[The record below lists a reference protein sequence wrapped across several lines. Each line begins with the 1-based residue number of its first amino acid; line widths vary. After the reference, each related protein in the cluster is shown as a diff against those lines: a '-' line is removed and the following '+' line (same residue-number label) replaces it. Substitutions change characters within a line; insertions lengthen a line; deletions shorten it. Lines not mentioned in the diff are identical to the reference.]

1 MAVKDWGVRVFQRYG
16 IRRKLAIGIV
26 GALVILLGGLG
37 IWTVSYTNRLTRQR
51 VYSDALGLVD
61 VGANHVTGFFTAR
74 GRIVST
80 FAENPEF
87 LQWAGS
93 VERSGRAAAGPSQEL
108 RNLVA
113 YTKRITDND
122 PSVLSAWFALN
133 STGEYFREDGR
144 VEREGYDAR
153 KRPWWSAAVQKNELY
168 VSDPTV
174 DIVRG
179 YVSVPV
185 QWAVHFEDGRLLGVV
200 GIDVLLTTV
209 ADMVGTIHYGGEG
222 VAFLVDGSG
231 RMVYYPGIKV
241 TGAADSG
248 LPTLLG
254 HFSKGVG
261 FDTVQQRMTAGD
273 RGTVRVTW
281 KGKPYLALFAPVRA
295 EQPSLDWSLGLLVP
309 ESVVTSPIRRVRLV
323 SLFGVLLTIGLVT
336 GALILLTSV
345 IVTRPV
351 NGLVERFRD
360 IASGHGDLTQK
371 VEISSADELGD
382 LGSLFNTFVA
392 GIRDDVSAVA
402 QQSGTLA
409 SAAEQLSNLSQQI
422 ASTTEETSSQAGMV
436 SAAAEQVSTNV
447 QSVATASEQ
456 MSSSIREIAKSATE
470 AARVAGDAVTVA
482 GETVLRFGELMASGE
497 KIARVVE
504 VIRTIAEQTN
514 LLALNATIEAARA
527 GEAGKGFGV
536 VAGEVKAL
544 ANQTA
549 EATEEIE
556 TNVSSIRTLTEAA
569 GEAIGQ
575 VTETIHRINDIQ
587 TVIASAVEEQSATT
601 AEIGQ
606 NVAEAARGVDDIAQ
620 SIAGFAEVAQETA
633 SGASSIEG
641 AAESLAA
648 TAARLQAIVERFQY

>member
-1 MAVKDWGVRVFQRYG
+1 VPVFQRYG
-16 IRRKLAIGIV
+16 IRRKLVIGIV
-26 GALVILLGGLG
+26 GVLVVLLGGLG
-37 IWTVSYTNRLTRQR
+37 IWTVSYVNRQTRQR
-51 VYSDALGLVD
+51 LYSDAQGLVD
-61 VGANHVTGFFTAR
+61 VGANRITGFFSER

-87 LQWAGS
+87 QQWARA
-93 VERSGRAAAGPSQEL
+93 VERSGRPEAGSSQEL
-108 RNLVA
+108 RDLIA
-113 YTKRITDND
+113 YTKRITDGD
-122 PSVLSAWFALN
+122 PSVLSAWFSLN
-133 STGEYFREDGR
+133 STGEYFREDGK

-153 KRPWWSAAVQKNELY
+153 KRPWWSNAVQKDELY
-168 VSDPTV
+168 VSDPAV
-174 DIVRG
+174 DLVRG
-179 YVSVPV
+179 YTSVPV
-185 QWAVHFEDGRLLGVV
+185 QWAVHFDDGHLLGVV

-209 ADMVGTIHYGGEG
+209 ADMVHTIHYGGEG
-222 VAFLVDGSG
+222 MAFLVDGSG

-248 LPTLLG
+248 LRKLLDV
-254 HFSKGVG
+254 FSEGAG
-261 FDTVQQRMTAGD
+261 FDAVEQQMTGGR
-273 RGTVRVTW
+273 RGTARVTW
-281 KGKPYLALFAPVRA
+281 NGKPYLVLFSPVHA
-295 EQPSLDWSLGLLVP
+295 EQPAMNWSLGMLVP
-309 ESVVTSPIRRVRLV
+309 EAALTSPIRRAE
-323 SLFGVLLTIGLVT
+323 LFSVVGVILTIGLVA
-336 GALILLTSV
+336 GALILLTSA
-345 IVTRPV
+345 IVTGPV

-360 IASGHGDLTQK
+360 IAGGHGDLTQK
-371 VEISSADELGD
+371 VEISSTDELGD
-382 LGSLFNTFVA
+382 LGSLFNTFVS
-392 GIRDDVSAVA
+392 GIRDDVTAVA
-402 QQSGTLA
+402 QQSATLA
-409 SAAEQLSNLSQQI
+409 SAAEELSGLSQHI

-482 GETVLRFGELMASGE
+482 GETVERFGELMASGE
-497 KIARVVE
+497 KISRVVE

-544 ANQTA
+544 ASQTA
-549 EATEEIE
+549 QATEEIE
-556 TNVSSIRTLTEAA
+556 TNISAIRALTEAA

-601 AEIGQ
+601 GEIGQ

-633 SGASSIEG
+633 SGASSIES

-648 TAARLQAIVERFQY
+648 TAARLQSIVQRFQY

>member
-1 MAVKDWGVRVFQRYG
+1 MLVFQRYG
-16 IRRKLAIGIV
+16 IRRKLVIGIV
-26 GALVILLGGLG
+26 GVLVVLLGGLG
-37 IWTVSYTNRLTRQR
+37 FWAVSYINRMTRQR

-61 VGANHVTGFFTAR
+61 VGANRITGFFDER
-74 GRIVST
+74 GRIVAT

-93 VERSGRAAAGPSQEL
+93 LERSGRAEAGASREL
-108 RNLVA
+108 SNLIA
-113 YTKRITDND
+113 YTKRITDGD

-153 KRPWWSAAVQKNELY
+153 KRPWWSAAVQKDQLY
-168 VSDPTV
+168 VSDPAV
-174 DIVRG
+174 DLVRG

-185 QWAVHFEDGRLLGVV
+185 QLAVHFDDGRLLGVI

-209 ADMVGTIHYGGEG
+209 ADMVRTIRYGGEG
-222 VAFLVDGSG
+222 MAFLADSSG

-248 LPTLLG
+248 LPKLLDV
-254 HFSKGVG
+254 FSDGGG
-261 FDTVQQRMTAGD
+261 FDTVEQRMTGGE
-273 RGTVRVTW
+273 RGMARVTW
-281 KGKPYLALFAPVRA
+281 RGQSYLVLFAPVRA
-295 EQPSLDWSLGLLVP
+295 EQPALDWSLGLLVP
-309 ESVVTSPIRRVRLV
+309 EGLVTSPIRRLQLF
-323 SLFGVLLTIGLVT
+323 SLLGVLLTIALVA
-336 GALILLTSV
+336 GALILLTSA

-371 VEISSADELGD
+371 VEISSNDELGD
-382 LGSLFNTFVA
+382 LGSLFNSFVA

-402 QQSGTLA
+402 EQSGSLA
-409 SAAEQLSNLSQQI
+409 SASEQLSGLSQQI
-422 ASTTEETSSQAGMV
+422 ASATEETSSQAGMV

-470 AARVAGDAVTVA
+470 AARVASDAVVIASDTVQ
-482 GETVLRFGELMASGE
+482 RFGDLMTSGE

-549 EATEEIE
+549 QATEEIE
-556 TNVSSIRTLTEAA
+556 ANIGAIRGLTEAA